1 MLLEAEPRTGGAADH
16 DHEEQNQ
23 QQRVVVRSA
32 ANFRLRDF
40 IFEKVVFVLVV
51 ALPFP
56 MLGSHP
62 SRKKQ
67 KEDTM
72 FWSDREVVLKEGR
85 EREREIESAVCVS
98 GGYYFCFGRLLYAQ
112 IRPLSMSARQS
123 TERLQQRLV

>member
-1 MLLEAEPRTGGAADH
+1 MVLLEAEPRAGGAADH
-16 DHEEQNQ
+16 DQEEQNQ

-62 SRKKQ
+62 PRKKK

-72 FWSDREVVLKEGR
+72 FWSGREVVFNEG
-85 EREREIESAVCVS
+85 REIESAVCVS
-98 GGYYFCFGRLLYAQ
+98 GGCYFCFGRLLYAR

>member
-1 MLLEAEPRTGGAADH
+1 MVLLEAEPRAGGAADH
-16 DHEEQNQ
+16 DQEEQNQ

-62 SRKKQ
+62 PRKKKKRTQ
-67 KEDTM
+67 C
-72 FWSDREVVLKEGR
+72 SGR
-85 EREREIESAVCVS
+85 AERWC
-98 GGYYFCFGRLLYAQ
+98 
-112 IRPLSMSARQS
+112 S
-123 TERLQQRLV
+123 TRVGK